1 MCWGTWIGYTF
12 SHQMAPLA
20 LTWKWD
26 GGGALVLWTACQLC
40 LLFHNVSD
48 VDVGGGVDVDVVQLV
63 GHLLLSLSVEIF
75 FSCQCF
81 EQTCGDLKVHSRP
94 PNLEGA

>member
-1 MCWGTWIGYTF
+1 
-12 SHQMAPLA
+12 MAPLA

-26 GGGALVLWTACQLC
+26 RGGALVLCTGCQLC

-63 GHLLLSLSVEIF
+63 GHLLLSLSVEIL
-75 FSCQCF
+75 FSC
-81 EQTCGDLKVHSRP
+81 
-94 PNLEGA
+94 

>member
-1 MCWGTWIGYTF
+1 
-12 SHQMAPLA
+12 MAPLA
-20 LTWKWD
+20 LTWKGD

-40 LLFHNVSD
+40 LLFHNVSA

>member
-75 FSCQCF
+75 FSC
-81 EQTCGDLKVHSRP
+81 
-94 PNLEGA
+94 